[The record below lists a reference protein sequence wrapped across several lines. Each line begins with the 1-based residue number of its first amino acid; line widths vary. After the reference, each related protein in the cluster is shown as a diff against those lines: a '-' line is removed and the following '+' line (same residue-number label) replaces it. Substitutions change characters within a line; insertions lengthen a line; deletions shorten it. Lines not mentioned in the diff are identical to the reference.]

1 MPRRSTARRGT
12 LPWPPSRS
20 QIPSGIP
27 SRTGAQPHKAQ
38 FTLTD
43 PADMR
48 ANVTRLKGTTTRGD
62 RDPGIGAKTVPLRGW
77 RLVGVAAFILP
88 AALHAQ
94 TFELNPEANS
104 IERGKP
110 FLITLEIATDT
121 PLSDFAAEL
130 RLPSGFSVIDGP
142 QSIAVPSLARGRHAF
157 DFQVQRPL
165 FTRIGGI
172 RPGDSLNFRADVSY
186 RAAGEA
192 RSDFV
197 MVRVFYTT
205 SMFVYFVSGVLGVLL
220 GFGGKALLEA
230 SSRGEPKAT
239 LRSPDLA
246 LRAGTTLFLGLL
258 VLVFLARTG
267 LPVHNWIAALALGVV
282 LGFAGDDTLVSKL
295 APAK

>member
-1 MPRRSTARRGT
+1 MHAHTAR
-12 LPWPPSRS
+12 LK
-20 QIPSGIP
+20 
-27 SRTGAQPHKAQ
+27 RTI
-38 FTLTD
+38 
-43 PADMR
+43 
-48 ANVTRLKGTTTRGD
+48 TRGG
-62 RDPGIGAKTVPLRGW
+62 RGLALAAKPGSWRFIGM
-77 RLVGVAAFILP
+77 AALILP
-88 AALHAQ
+88 AAVHAQ
-94 TFELNPEANS
+94 TFELNPEASS

-165 FTRIGGI
+165 FTRLGGI

-197 MVRVFYTT
+197 MARVFYTT

-239 LRSPDLA
+239 LRSPDFA

-258 VLVFLARTG
+258 VLVFLARSG